1 MASID
6 LTANIT
12 SQPAATAV
20 FLMTQAVMLISAHDR
35 YGSPS

>member
-1 MASID
+1 MVCIGS
-6 LTANIT
+6 TTNIT

>member
-1 MASID
+1 MASIGVR
-6 LTANIT
+6 TNII

>member
-6 LTANIT
+6 LTTSIT
-12 SQPAATAV
+12 IRPAATAV